1 LCLVDSTDP
10 RSTNVLVEKEGNGG
24 EEKRRKRKNLERVVW
39 AVNLNLKLNLMRV
52 SASSPGANTLGARMV
67 CAVVETG
74 DGNIRGE
81 EMFSP
86 GRYEKIK
93 IRRWDPL
100 RHQYI
105 NRIE

>member
-1 LCLVDSTDP
+1 MRIGLKGNLWGLVCQ
-10 RSTNVLVEKEGNGG
+10 VL
-24 EEKRRKRKNLERVVW
+24 
-39 AVNLNLKLNLMRV
+39 
-52 SASSPGANTLGARMV
+52 
-67 CAVVETG
+67 CAVVEIG

-86 GRYEKIK
+86 RRYEKIK
-93 IRRWDPL
+93 IWRWGTL